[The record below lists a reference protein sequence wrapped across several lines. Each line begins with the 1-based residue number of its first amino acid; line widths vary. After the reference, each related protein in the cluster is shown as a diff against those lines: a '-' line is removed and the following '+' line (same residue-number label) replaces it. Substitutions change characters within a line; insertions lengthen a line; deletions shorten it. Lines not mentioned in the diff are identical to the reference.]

1 MTSLTP
7 IEVQALHDALND
19 EYHAVAVYSQVLADF
34 GTVHPFV
41 NIRESEMRHI
51 QALSR
56 LFHSYGLDIPPNP
69 WGTTSPIQRFSS
81 LKEACEAGVQG
92 EIDNIELYERLLN
105 STSRYDIL
113 NVFLRLQAASQE
125 RHLPAFQRAAARQGS
140 GLNSTSDLNASRR
153 GERGRRH
160 RHGRAGG
167 VGRHGQSDRTCL
179 KSDPA

>member
-1 MTSLTP
+1 MALTQPCPSSDLLAVLTSLTP

-19 EYHAVAVYSQVLADF
+19 EYHAVAVYSQALADF

-56 LFHSYGLDIPPNP
+56 LFHSYGLAILPNP
-69 WGTTSPIQRFSS
+69 SGMSSPIQRFSS

-92 EIDNIELYERLLN
+92 EFDNIEMYERLLN

-113 NVFLRLQAASQE
+113 NVFLRLRAASQE
-125 RHLPAFQRAAARQGS
+125 RHLPAFQRAAAR
-140 GLNSTSDLNASRR
+140 
-153 GERGRRH
+153 
-160 RHGRAGG
+160 
-167 VGRHGQSDRTCL
+167 HGQSDRTGL